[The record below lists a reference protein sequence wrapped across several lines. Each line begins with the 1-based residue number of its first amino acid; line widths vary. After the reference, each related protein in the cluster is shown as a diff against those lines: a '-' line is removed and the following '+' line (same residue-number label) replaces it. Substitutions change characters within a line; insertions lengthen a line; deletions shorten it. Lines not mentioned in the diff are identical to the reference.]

1 MPEIIKR
8 DLLITSSII
17 DSYDWVKNAPPS
29 WKQKA
34 YDDFWGALTRTKEW
48 KPDKKIQR
56 GIDFENK
63 VYEYARRTDLPA
75 TVSNEFRTMVEEARG
90 ASIQKKIKK
99 IETINGQSF
108 CLYGKTD
115 LWFPDIIKDVKT
127 TASYKESKYRK
138 SIQHQLYLYIED
150 MSRFEYLVAVF
161 NDDEDDK
168 KVQRIERVYIEES
181 DAEALRQAVHN
192 RVWEFYSFV
201 ANDSDLF
208 NAYVNKFCLF

>member
-1 MPEIIKR
+1 MPEIIER

-63 VYEYARRTDLPA
+63 VYEYARRELPEN
-75 TVSNEFRTMVEEARG
+75 VSPEFRLMVNESKNAI
-90 ASIQKKIKK
+90 IQKKIKK

-115 LWFPDIIKDVKT
+115 LWFPEIIKDIKT
-127 TASYKESKYRK
+127 TASYKESKYQK
-138 SIQHQLYLYIED
+138 SIQHRLYMYIEQIP
-150 MSRFEYLVAVF
+150 RFEYLVAVF
-161 NDDEDDK
+161 NDNEDDK
-168 KVQRIERVYIEES
+168 KVQRVERIYVETY
-181 DAEALRQAVHN
+181 DMEALKQNVHE
-192 RVWEFYSFV
+192 RVWEFYSFL

-208 NAYVNKFCLF
+208 DAYVNKFCLF